1 MVLAANPTGVS
12 AMPTMPVP
20 ANAGESQP
28 LLVDE
33 PTAAK
38 MLGVSPRS
46 VWTMAACGELP
57 SVRIGRR
64 KLYAVETLRRWI
76 AERETAGPVVRS

>member
-1 MVLAANPTGVS
+1 MVLNAKRTGDS
-12 AMPTMPVP
+12 EMPTTHEP
-20 ANAGESQP
+20 AQAGEPQT

-33 PTAAK
+33 RTAAR

-46 VWTMAACGELP
+46 IWTMAACGELP
-57 SVRIGRR
+57 SVRIGQR

-76 AERETAGPVVRS
+76 AERESADPAPRS